1 MIANIIEINNNNN
14 NDSNNNNNNNNNNNC
29 ITGTLNCDTEYEN
42 S

>member
-14 NDSNNNNNNNNNNNC
+14 NDSNNNNNNNNNC